1 MKTKLTLN
9 IEENIVDKVKILSK
23 KQRQSI
29 SSIVE
34 NYLKSITAS
43 GKKRSIKKDLTF
55 TEKFRKKFPVA
66 KSLST
71 RTDYKKEWHKHLD
84 EKYGS

>member
-9 IEENIVDKVKILSK
+9 IEEDIVDKVKILSRK
-23 KQRQSI
+23 KRQSI

-34 NYLKSITAS
+34 NYLKSITGS
-43 GKKRSIKKDLTF
+43 NKKQSIKKGLTF
-55 TEKFRKKFPVA
+55 TEKFRKNFPIA
-66 KSLST
+66 KSVST

>member
-9 IEENIVDKVKILSK
+9 IEESVVDKVKILSK

-29 SSIVE
+29 SALVE
-34 NYLKSITAS
+34 NYLKSITVS
-43 GKKRSIKKDLTF
+43 TKKQTEKKGITF
-55 TEKFRKKFPVA
+55 TEKFRKDFPIT
-66 KSLST
+66 KSPST
-71 RTDYKKEWHKHLD
+71 TSDYKKEWHKHLD

>member
-9 IEENIVDKVKILSK
+9 IEESIVDKVKILSK

-29 SSIVE
+29 SSLVE
-34 NYLKSITAS
+34 NYL
-43 GKKRSIKKDLTF
+43 RSIAFSSKKKPEKKGMTF
-55 TEKFRKKFPVA
+55 TEKFRKNFPA
-66 KSLST
+66 TKPASSA
-71 RTDYKKEWHKHLD
+71 DYKKEWHKHLD

>member
-9 IEENIVDKVKILSK
+9 IEESIVDKVKTLSK

-29 SSIVE
+29 SSLVE
-34 NYLKSITAS
+34 NYLKSITIS
-43 GKKRSIKKDLTF
+43 GEKQSVKKGLTF
-55 TEKFRKKFPVA
+55 TEKFRKKFPAA
-66 KSLST
+66 KSVSA
-71 RTDYKKEWHKHLD
+71 RTNYKKEWHKHLD